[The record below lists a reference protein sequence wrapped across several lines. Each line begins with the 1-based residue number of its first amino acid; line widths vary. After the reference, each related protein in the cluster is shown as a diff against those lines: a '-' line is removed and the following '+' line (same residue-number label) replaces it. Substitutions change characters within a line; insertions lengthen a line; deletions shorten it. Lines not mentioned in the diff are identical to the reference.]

1 MLSSVLRL
9 CEFRLNSYRISLV
22 LISAII
28 AIDGFG
34 GVVYAVE
41 EHASQHQLKS
51 PDGTWKW
58 TNSLINETSP
68 YLLLHTHNP
77 VDWYP
82 WGSEAL
88 ERAKAENK
96 PIFLSVGYSTCYW
109 CHVMER
115 NVFSNPEIAELMN
128 QWFIN
133 IKVDR
138 EERPDIDEIY
148 MTATQIMTQH
158 GGWPNSVFL
167 TPDLLPF
174 FGGTYFPPED
184 SVGRP
189 GFPRI
194 LRGVHD
200 AWVNQREL
208 VIDRANQITA
218 VIRQATSEGI
228 INTDETP
235 LDGQLIESAVDY
247 LTQRYNADYGG
258 FGGAPKFP
266 SPTNL
271 EFLLS
276 EYQRRTATPF
286 RIESQFAS
294 DLDGGTLPNALRH
307 ALENTDISLS
317 ENVIVSI
324 KEKGTEWLITDIA
337 NKQAYPIR
345 KDGGELKIYK
355 SADSLLK
362 MISHTLD
369 MMAYG
374 GMYDQ
379 IGGGFHR
386 YSVDAKWLVPHFEK
400 MLYDNA
406 QLAKVYLQTYQLTKK
421 PLYRS
426 IAEEIFE
433 FVFREMTSTE
443 GGFYSAIDAEVDAE
457 EGKYYV
463 WTKAEIQKIVGKR
476 KAKLFAKVY
485 GVDKGPNFEGET
497 NILYLPLPVA
507 SVAKAEKKSEDKIHR
522 QLEPLKTKLLAARE
536 KRKRPLLDTKVI
548 TSWNGLMIDALA
560 YGYEVLGDP
569 RYRDAAQKAAEFIL
583 KHLRRS
589 DGKLMRTYKD
599 DIAKYDGYLDDY
611 AFLIRGMLGLY
622 HATGEIRWLKE
633 AKSLTNTMIR
643 LLWDNEDGGLYFTL
657 ADQEYLVV
665 RTKNPY
671 DSALPSGNAVAIN
684 NLLTLARLCGE
695 KDYLD
700 KAQKS
705 LRNFSSVMEQSPGG
719 FMHMLLAANH
729 YLSTDWIEA
738 LEAEEKQHAEFA
750 LKLKG
755 EGGVNPFSP
764 PKALSGKELALPS
777 GDEVVKISGSIL
789 SKEQISP
796 QRPFDIEIQLEI
808 DEGWHINANPASD
821 DFLIPSTVSVNPD
834 ATVEVIS
841 AVYPKGKLLDLS
853 FNDQPVSV
861 YEGVLTIQMQL
872 QLKPGVPREE
882 AFPINLNLEYQVCD
896 DQRCLPPSTDT
907 IQLTLM
913 DFQQLD

>member
-1 MLSSVLRL
+1 MLSNVLRL
-9 CEFRLNSYRISLV
+9 CEFRLNPIRIALV
-22 LISAII
+22 LTFVII

-34 GVVYAVE
+34 GVLHAAE
-41 EHASQHQLKS
+41 EHASEHQLKN

-58 TNSLINETSP
+58 TNALIHETSP
-68 YLLLHTHNP
+68 YLLLHVHNP
-77 VDWYP
+77 VEWYP
-82 WGSEAL
+82 WGPEAL

-115 NVFSNPEIAELMN
+115 KVFSNPEIAELMN

-174 FGGTYFPPED
+174 FAGTYFPPED
-184 SVGRP
+184 TVGRP

-208 VIDRANQITA
+208 VIDRAKQITA

-228 INTDETP
+228 INTGETL
-235 LDGQLIESAVDY
+235 LDRRLIESAVDY
-247 LTQRYNADYGG
+247 LTERYSADYGG
-258 FGGAPKFP
+258 FGDAPKFP

-276 EYQRRTATPF
+276 EYQHRVEAPIRVD
-286 RIESQFAS
+286 SKFAN
-294 DLDGGTLPNALRH
+294 DLDDGKLPIALRH
-307 ALENTDISLS
+307 ALENADFSLS
-317 ENVIVSI
+317 ENVFVSA
-324 KEKGTEWLITDIA
+324 KAKGTEWLITDMV
-337 NKQAYPIR
+337 NKQAHPV
-345 KDGGELKIYK
+345 KKHQGELKIYK
-355 SADSLLK
+355 TADALLK

-386 YSVDAKWLVPHFEK
+386 YSVDAQWLVPHFEK

-406 QLAKVYLQTYQLTKK
+406 QLAKVYLQTYRLTKE

-426 IAEEIFE
+426 IAEEIFA

-463 WTKAEIQKIVGKR
+463 WTMPEIQEILGKR
-476 KAKLFAKVY
+476 KAKLFSKVY

-497 NILYLPLPVA
+497 NILYLPAPIA
-507 SVAKAEKKSEDKIHR
+507 SVAKAEKRSEDKIHR

-560 YGYEVLGDP
+560 YGFEVLGNP

-583 KHLRRS
+583 EHLRRS
-589 DGKLMRTYKD
+589 DGQLMRTHKD

-611 AFLIRGMLGLY
+611 AFLVHGMLGLY
-622 HATGEIRWLKE
+622 RATGEDRWLKE
-633 AKSLTNTMIR
+633 AQSLNDTMIR
-643 LLWDNEDGGLYFTL
+643 LFWDNEDGGFYFTL

-684 NLLTLARLCGE
+684 NLLTLTRLTGE
-695 KDYLD
+695 KDYFD
-700 KAQKS
+700 KAEKS
-705 LRNFSSVMEQSPGG
+705 LRSFASVMAQSPGG

-738 LEAEEKQHAEFA
+738 TEAEENQHSEFA

-755 EGGVNPFSP
+755 EGGINPFSP
-764 PKALSGKELALPS
+764 PKAVSGKAIALPS
-777 GDEVVKISGSIL
+777 GDDVVKISVSAL

-796 QRPFDIEIQLEI
+796 QRPFDIEVQLVI

-821 DFLIPSTVSVNPD
+821 DFLIPTTVSISPN
-834 ATVEVIS
+834 TSVEVLS
-841 AVYPKGKLLDLS
+841 LVYPSGKLLNFN

-861 YEGVLTIQMQL
+861 YEGVLEIQMQL
-872 QLKPGVPREE
+872 QLKPGVSLEG
-882 AFPINLNLEYQVCD
+882 AFPVNLNLEYQACD
-896 DQRCLPPSTDT
+896 DRRCLPPSTDT
-907 IQLTLM
+907 IQLTLN
-913 DFQQLD
+913 DLQWQD

>member
-1 MLSSVLRL
+1 MLLNKLQLR
-9 CEFRLNSYRISLV
+9 EFRRNPIRISLV
-22 LISAII
+22 LILAIM
-28 AIDGFG
+28 AIDRFG
-34 GVVYAVE
+34 GVLHAVE
-41 EHASQHQLKS
+41 EHASEYQLKN

-58 TNSLINETSP
+58 TNALVHETSP
-68 YLLLHTHNP
+68 YLLLHVHNP
-77 VDWYP
+77 VEWYP
-82 WGSEAL
+82 WGPEAL

-115 NVFSNPEIAELMN
+115 KVFSNPEIAELMN
-128 QWFIN
+128 RWFIN

-167 TPDLLPF
+167 TPELQPF
-174 FGGTYFPPED
+174 FAGTYFPPED

-200 AWVNQREL
+200 AWMNQREL
-208 VIDRANQITA
+208 VLDRAKQITA

-228 INTDETP
+228 VNSGETP
-235 LDGQLIESAVDY
+235 VERQLIESAVDY
-247 LTQRYNADYGG
+247 LTERYSADYGG
-258 FGGAPKFP
+258 FGDAPKFP

-276 EYQRRTATPF
+276 EYQRRTETPI
-286 RIESQFAS
+286 RVDTRFAS
-294 DLDGGTLPNALRH
+294 DLDDGKFPKGLRL
-307 ALENTDISLS
+307 ALENADFSLS
-317 ENVIVSI
+317 ENVVVSV
-324 KEKGTEWLITDIA
+324 KESGAEWLITDLA
-337 NKQAYPIR
+337 NKQAHPVNA
-345 KDGGELKIYK
+345 DLGELTIYQP
-355 SADSLLK
+355 ADALLK

-406 QLAKVYLQTYQLTKK
+406 QLAKVYLHAYRLTKK
-421 PLYRS
+421 PLYRT

-433 FVFREMTSTE
+433 FVFREMTSPE

-463 WTKAEIQKIVGKR
+463 WTKAEIEKILGKR
-476 KAKLFAKVY
+476 KAKLFNKVY

-497 NILYLPLPVA
+497 NILYLPAPIA
-507 SVAKAEKKSEDKIHR
+507 SVAKAERKSEDKFLR
-522 QLEPLKTKLLAARE
+522 QLERLKSKLLTARD

-560 YGYEVLGDP
+560 YGYEVLGDA
-569 RYRDAAQKAAEFIL
+569 RYRDAAEQAAEFIHE
-583 KHLRRS
+583 HLTRS
-589 DGKLMRTYKD
+589 DGRLMRTYKD

-611 AFLIRGMLGLY
+611 TFFARGTLGLY
-622 HATGEIRWLKE
+622 RATGDDRWLAA
-633 AKSLTNTMIR
+633 AKSLTDTMIGM
-643 LLWDNEDGGLYFTL
+643 LWDNEGGGFYFTR

-684 NLLTLARLCGE
+684 NLLTLTRLTGE

-700 KAQKS
+700 KAEKS
-705 LRNFSSVMEQSPGG
+705 LRSFASVMAQSPGG
-719 FMHMLLAANH
+719 FMHMLLGANNF
-729 YLSTDWIEA
+729 LSTDWTEA
-738 LEAEEKQHAEFA
+738 TGAQEKQHTEFVSN
-750 LKLKG
+750 LRG
-755 EGGVNPFSP
+755 DGGINSVSQ
-764 PKALSGKELALPS
+764 PKSPS
-777 GDEVVKISGSIL
+777 GIGLPAGDDVVKVSVPEL
-789 SKEQISP
+789 SKKQIAH
-796 QRPFDIEIQLEI
+796 QRPFEIEVQLEI
-808 DEGWHINANPASD
+808 DDGWHINANPASD
-821 DFLIPSTVSVNPD
+821 DFLIPTTLSVSPD
-834 ATVEVIS
+834 AAVEVIS
-841 AVYPKGKLLDLS
+841 ASYPKGKPLNFS
-853 FNDQPVSV
+853 YNDQPVSV
-861 YEGVLTIQMQL
+861 YEGVLTIHMRLQM
-872 QLKPGVPREE
+872 KPGVSRGE
-882 AFPINLNLEYQVCD
+882 AFPVNLNLEYQACD
-896 DQRCLPPSTDT
+896 NQRCLPPSTDS
-907 IQLTLM
+907 IQLR
-913 DFQQLD
+913 LDDR

>member
-1 MLSSVLRL
+1 MLLNVLRL
-9 CEFRLNSYRISLV
+9 CKFCLNPIRISFV
-22 LISAII
+22 LIFVII
-28 AIDGFG
+28 AIDRFG
-34 GVVYAVE
+34 GVLHAVD
-41 EHASQHQLKS
+41 EHASEHQLKNA
-51 PDGTWKW
+51 DGTWKW
-58 TNSLINETSP
+58 TNALIHETSP

-77 VDWYP
+77 VEWYP
-82 WGSEAL
+82 WGPEAL

-115 NVFSNPEIAELMN
+115 KVFSNPKIAELMN

-174 FGGTYFPPED
+174 FAGTYFPPED

-200 AWVNQREL
+200 AWVNQRKL
-208 VIDRANQITA
+208 VVERSKQITA

-228 INTDETP
+228 INADDI
-235 LDGQLIESAVDY
+235 LIDRQLVESAVDY
-247 LTQRYNADYGG
+247 LTERYSADYGG
-258 FGGAPKFP
+258 FGDAPKFP

-276 EYQRRTATPF
+276 EFQRRTKTPI
-286 RIESQFAS
+286 RIDSQFAS
-294 DLDGGTLPNALRH
+294 DLDEGKLPKGLRH
-307 ALENTDISLS
+307 TLENADISLS
-317 ENVIVSI
+317 ENVVVSV
-324 KEKGTEWLITDIA
+324 KEKGAGWLITDVA
-337 NKQAYPIR
+337 NKQAYSVK
-345 KDGGELKIYK
+345 KDRDELKIYK
-355 SADSLLK
+355 SADALLK

-374 GMYDQ
+374 GIYDQ

-406 QLAKVYLQTYQLTKK
+406 QLAKVYLHTYQLTKE

-433 FVFREMTSTE
+433 FVFREMTSTQ
-443 GGFYSAIDAEVDAE
+443 GGFYSALDAEVDAE

-463 WTKAEIQKIVGKR
+463 WTKAEIQKILGKK

-485 GVDKGPNFEGET
+485 GVDKGPNFESET
-497 NILYLPLPVA
+497 NILYLPSPIA
-507 SVAKAEKKSEDKIHR
+507 SVAKAEKKSEDIIRR
-522 QLEPLKTKLLAARE
+522 QLDPLKKKLLAARE
-536 KRKRPLLDTKVI
+536 KRKPPLLDTKVI

-569 RYRDAAQKAAEFIL
+569 SYRDAAQKAAEFIL
-583 KHLRRS
+583 KHLRKS
-589 DGKLMRTYKD
+589 DGQLMRTYKD

-611 AFLIRGMLGLY
+611 AFLVRGMLGLY
-622 HATGEIRWLKE
+622 HATGEDRWLKE
-633 AKSLTNTMIR
+633 AQSLTNTMIR
-643 LLWDNEDGGLYFTL
+643 LLWDNEDGGFYFTL

-684 NLLTLARLCGE
+684 NLLTLTRISGE

-705 LRNFSSVMEQSPGG
+705 LRNFASVMQQSPGG

-738 LEAEEKQHAEFA
+738 TEAEEEQHAEFA
-750 LKLKG
+750 LKLKEESG
-755 EGGVNPFSP
+755 INPFSP
-764 PKALSGKELALPS
+764 PKALSGKEIALPS
-777 GDEVVKISGSIL
+777 GDEVVKISVSIL
-789 SKEQISP
+789 SKERISL
-796 QRPFDIEIQLEI
+796 QRPFDIEVQLEI

-821 DFLIPSTVSVNPD
+821 DFLIPSTVSVSPD
-834 ATVEVIS
+834 ATVQVLSIK
-841 AVYPKGKLLDLS
+841 YPKGKLLDLS
-853 FNDQPVSV
+853 FSDQPLSV

-872 QLKPGVPREE
+872 QLKPGVSREE
-882 AFPINLNLEYQVCD
+882 AFPVNLNLEYQACD
-896 DQRCLPPSTDT
+896 DQRCLPPSTNT
-907 IQLTLM
+907 IQLTLNNR
-913 DFQQLD
+913 

>member
-1 MLSSVLRL
+1 MLLNVLRL
-9 CEFRLNSYRISLV
+9 CKFCLNPIRISFV
-22 LISAII
+22 LIFVII
-28 AIDGFG
+28 AIDRFG
-34 GVVYAVE
+34 GVLHAVD
-41 EHASQHQLKS
+41 EHASEHQLKNA
-51 PDGTWKW
+51 DGTWKW
-58 TNSLINETSP
+58 TNALIHETSP

-77 VDWYP
+77 VEWYP
-82 WGSEAL
+82 WGPEAL
-88 ERAKAENK
+88 ERAKAEDK

-115 NVFSNPEIAELMN
+115 NVFSNPKIAELMN

-167 TPDLLPF
+167 TPELLPF
-174 FGGTYFPPED
+174 FAGTYFPPED

-200 AWVNQREL
+200 AWMNQREL
-208 VIDRANQITA
+208 VVDRAKQITA

-235 LDGQLIESAVDY
+235 LDRQLVESAVDY
-247 LTQRYNADYGG
+247 LTERYSADYGG
-258 FGGAPKFP
+258 FGDAPKFP

-276 EYQRRTATPF
+276 EFQRRTETPIF
-286 RIESQFAS
+286 IESQFAG
-294 DLDGGTLPNALRH
+294 DLDEGKLPKGLRH
-307 ALENTDISLS
+307 TLENADISLS
-317 ENVIVSI
+317 ENVVVSV
-324 KEKGTEWLITDIA
+324 KEKGAGWLITDVA
-337 NKQAYPIR
+337 NKQAYSVK
-345 KDGGELKIYK
+345 KDRDELKIYK
-355 SADSLLK
+355 SADALLK

-374 GMYDQ
+374 GIYDQ

-406 QLAKVYLQTYQLTKK
+406 QLAKVYLHTYQLTKE

-433 FVFREMTSTE
+433 FVFREMTSTQ
-443 GGFYSAIDAEVDAE
+443 GGFYSALDAEVDAE

-463 WTKAEIQKIVGKR
+463 WTKAEIQKILGKK

-485 GVDKGPNFEGET
+485 GVDKGPNFESET
-497 NILYLPLPVA
+497 NILYLPSPIA
-507 SVAKAEKKSEDKIHR
+507 SVAKAEKKSEDIIRR
-522 QLEPLKTKLLAARE
+522 QLDPLKKKLLAARE
-536 KRKRPLLDTKVI
+536 KRKPPLLDTKVI

-560 YGYEVLGDP
+560 YGYEVLGDS

-583 KHLRRS
+583 KHLRNS
-589 DGKLMRTYKD
+589 DGQLMRTYKD

-611 AFLIRGMLGLY
+611 AFLVRGMLGLY
-622 HATGEIRWLKE
+622 HATGEDRWLKE
-633 AKSLTNTMIR
+633 AQSLTNTMIR
-643 LLWDNEDGGLYFTL
+643 LLWDNEDGGFYFTL

-684 NLLTLARLCGE
+684 NLLTLTRISGE

-705 LRNFSSVMEQSPGG
+705 LRNFASVMQQSPGG

-729 YLSTDWIEA
+729 YLSTDWVEAIET
-738 LEAEEKQHAEFA
+738 EEEQHAEFA
-750 LKLKG
+750 LKLKEESG
-755 EGGVNPFSP
+755 INPFSP
-764 PKALSGKELALPS
+764 PKALSGKEIALPS
-777 GDEVVKISGSIL
+777 GDEVVKISVSIL
-789 SKEQISP
+789 SKERISL
-796 QRPFDIEIQLEI
+796 QRPFDIEVQLEI

-821 DFLIPSTVSVNPD
+821 DFLIPSTVSVSPD
-834 ATVEVIS
+834 ATVQVLSIK
-841 AVYPKGKLLDLS
+841 YPKGKLLDLS
-853 FNDQPVSV
+853 FSDQPLSV

-872 QLKPGVPREE
+872 QLKPGVSREE
-882 AFPINLNLEYQVCD
+882 AFPVNLNLEYQACD
-896 DQRCLPPSTDT
+896 DQRCLPPSTNT
-907 IQLTLM
+907 IQLTLNNR
-913 DFQQLD
+913 

>member
-1 MLSSVLRL
+1 MLLNVLRL
-9 CEFRLNSYRISLV
+9 CKFCLNPIRISFV
-22 LISAII
+22 LIFVII
-28 AIDGFG
+28 AIDRFG
-34 GVVYAVE
+34 GVLHAVD
-41 EHASQHQLKS
+41 EHASEHQLKNA
-51 PDGTWKW
+51 DGTWKW
-58 TNSLINETSP
+58 TNALIHETSP

-77 VDWYP
+77 VEWYP
-82 WGSEAL
+82 WGPEAL

-115 NVFSNPEIAELMN
+115 KVFSNPKIAELMN

-167 TPDLLPF
+167 TPELLPF

-200 AWVNQREL
+200 AWMNQREL
-208 VIDRANQITA
+208 VVDRAKQITA

-235 LDGQLIESAVDY
+235 LDRQLIESAVDY
-247 LTQRYNADYGG
+247 LTERYSADYGG
-258 FGGAPKFP
+258 FGDAPKFP

-276 EYQRRTATPF
+276 EFQRRTKTPI
-286 RIESQFAS
+286 RIDSQFAS
-294 DLDGGTLPNALRH
+294 DLDEGKLPKGLRH
-307 ALENTDISLS
+307 TLENADISLS
-317 ENVIVSI
+317 ENVVVSV
-324 KEKGTEWLITDIA
+324 KEKGAGWLITDVA
-337 NKQAYPIR
+337 NKKAYPAKEDR
-345 KDGGELKIYK
+345 DELKIYK
-355 SADSLLK
+355 SADALLK

-406 QLAKVYLQTYQLTKK
+406 QLAKVYLQTYQLTKE
-421 PLYRS
+421 PLHRS

-443 GGFYSAIDAEVDAE
+443 GGFYSALDAEVDAE
-457 EGKYYV
+457 EGKCYV
-463 WTKAEIQKIVGKR
+463 WTKTEIQKILGKK
-476 KAKLFAKVY
+476 KAKLFTKVY

-497 NILYLPLPVA
+497 NILYLPSPIA
-507 SVAKAEKKSEDKIHR
+507 SVAKAEKKSEDIIRR
-522 QLEPLKTKLLAARE
+522 QLDPLKKKLLAARE
-536 KRKRPLLDTKVI
+536 KRKPPLLDTKVI

-569 RYRDAAQKAAEFIL
+569 IYRDAAQKAAEFIL

-589 DGKLMRTYKD
+589 DGQLMRTYKD

-611 AFLIRGMLGLY
+611 AFLVRGMLGLY
-622 HATGEIRWLKE
+622 HATGEDRWLKE
-633 AKSLTNTMIR
+633 AQSLTNTMIR
-643 LLWDNEDGGLYFTL
+643 LLWDNEDGGFYFTL

-684 NLLTLARLCGE
+684 NLLTLTRISGE

-705 LRNFSSVMEQSPGG
+705 LRNFASVMQQSPGG

-738 LEAEEKQHAEFA
+738 TEAEEEQHAEFA
-750 LKLKG
+750 LKLKEESG
-755 EGGVNPFSP
+755 INPFSP
-764 PKALSGKELALPS
+764 PKALSGKEIALPS
-777 GDEVVKISGSIL
+777 GDEVVKISVSAL

-796 QRPFDIEIQLEI
+796 QHPFDIEVQLEI

-821 DFLIPSTVSVNPD
+821 DFLIPSTVSVSPD
-834 ATVEVIS
+834 ATVQVLSIK
-841 AVYPKGKLLDLS
+841 YPKGKLLDLS
-853 FNDQPVSV
+853 FSDQPLSV

-872 QLKPGVPREE
+872 QLKPGVSREE
-882 AFPINLNLEYQVCD
+882 AFPVDLNLEYQACD
-896 DQRCLPPSTDT
+896 DQRCLPPSTNT
-907 IQLTLM
+907 IQLTLNNR
-913 DFQQLD
+913 